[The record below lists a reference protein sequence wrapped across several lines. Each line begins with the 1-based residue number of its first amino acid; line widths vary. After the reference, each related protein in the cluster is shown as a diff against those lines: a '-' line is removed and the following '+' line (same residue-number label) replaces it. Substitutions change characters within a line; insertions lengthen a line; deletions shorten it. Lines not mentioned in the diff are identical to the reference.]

1 MTPGTD
7 QDDQERRSFLLAGLL
22 LLGVILLGVLVVTVT
37 TDGSAT
43 NDPRTEEIR
52 EGETR
57 PGIIPRPGEGTAPE
71 QPGDR
76 GGWEQLA
83 LFGLILV
90 GLAVIAFVVVRGT
103 KRARGGRQAWLDAAE
118 DRST

>member
-1 MTPGTD
+1 MTPDTAQG
-7 QDDQERRSFLLAGLL
+7 DQERRSFLLAGLL
-22 LLGVILLGVLVVTVT
+22 LLGVILIGVLVITVT
-37 TDGSAT
+37 TDGSAS
-43 NDPRTEEIR
+43 NDARTEEIR
-52 EGETR
+52 DGEAR
-57 PGIIPRPGEGTAPE
+57 PGIIPQPGEGTAPE

-83 LFGLILV
+83 LFGVILV

-118 DRST
+118 DQSA